1 MTAALQTIGLGRR
14 YRANWGLRDCSLTVR
29 QGSITGLVGPNGAG
43 KSTLLR
49 LAAGLSR
56 PTAGSV
62 RIFDEEVDPNGT
74 AHLPRIGYFDQVRPL
89 YGNFKAEEM
98 LTFGRRLNSSWDD
111 EAVRG
116 WLAEFDIPL
125 GRRVAKLSLG
135 QQAQVALA
143 VCLGKRPDLL
153 LLDEPV
159 AALDPL
165 ARRQL
170 LQTLLGSVAD
180 RGTTVFLSSHIV
192 SELEPVCDELIILS
206 AARVQISG
214 SIDDLLADHRIL
226 VGPRS
231 EDAPSGVTLVSSSA
245 TSRQSTY
252 LVRGEPPDPGPGWQ
266 VHEPSLEEVVLAYLA
281 NPTVGG
287 GISSVSSAP
296 VTTGPE
302 EGE

>member
-1 MTAALQTIGLGRR
+1 MTAALETIGLGRR
-14 YRANWGLRDCSLTVR
+14 YRSNWGLRDCSLTVR
-29 QGSITGLVGPNGAG
+29 EGSITGLVGPNGAG

-62 RIFDEEVDPNGT
+62 RIFGEDVDPNGT
-74 AHLPRIGYFDQVRPL
+74 AHLGRIGYFDQVRPL
-89 YGNFKAEEM
+89 YGNFKVEEM

-111 EAVRG
+111 EAARG
-116 WLAEFDIPL
+116 WLAEFGIPL
-125 GRRVAKLSLG
+125 ERKVAKLSLG

-143 VCLGKRPDLL
+143 VCMGKRPDLL

-180 RGTTVFLSSHIV
+180 RGTTVVLSSHIV
-192 SELEPVCDELIILS
+192 SELEPICDELIILS
-206 AARVQISG
+206 AARVQTSG
-214 SIDDLLADHRIL
+214 TIEELLAGPRIL
-226 VGPRS
+226 VGPRQ
-231 EDAPSGVTLVSSSA
+231 EFDPPGADLVSSSV

-252 LVRGEPPDPGPGWQ
+252 LVRGGPPDLGSDWQ
-266 VHEPSLEEVVLAYLA
+266 VLEPNLEEIVLGYLS
-281 NPTVGG
+281 NPAAGG
-287 GISSVSSAP
+287 GMSSVSSIA
-296 VTTGPE
+296 GPGRE
-302 EGE
+302 RAE